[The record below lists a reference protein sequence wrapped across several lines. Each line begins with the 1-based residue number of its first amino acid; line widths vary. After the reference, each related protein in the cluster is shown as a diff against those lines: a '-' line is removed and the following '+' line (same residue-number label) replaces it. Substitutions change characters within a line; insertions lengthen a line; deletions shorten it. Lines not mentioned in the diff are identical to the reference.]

1 MNSSKNKLS
10 NISYPKQPTC
20 GMYSAWWTSGNT
32 LGDQENLNEQK
43 QEERERERDFFLG
56 RGLLGN
62 VRGKSYRQFLEDH
75 KQIEEVAIKWIG

>member
-32 LGDQENLNEQK
+32 LGDQEDLNEQK

-56 RGLLGN
+56 GG
-62 VRGKSYRQFLEDH
+62 VC
-75 KQIEEVAIKWIG
+75 